1 MNEES
6 KPEYTDH
13 PDFNEWLNTDSEN
26 NIVTIAG
33 YSFLPSETLYKMNGD
48 QYAEAYQEYLK
59 DDTILLNDVY
69 ANFPT
74 PIAFYLYQ
82 AEENFDNAHH
92 RLDLLKSAWE
102 ALVYFLYGIVVSEAR
117 HRQVPLQNR
126 GIDLKDYYSYR
137 LASRLGIIENIL
149 DFCEKNHFY
158 LSCAGL
164 ISVDAISK
172 LRLLNQKRNEFE
184 HSFAATTDQQTN
196 LYRELFP
203 EILSALKLLR
213 NLGKIDIFRFHSI
226 EDGGPLL
233 PRCNGFRGSS
243 LDGRKRFIR
252 LSEEDYRTVLPYFNA
267 QSIFAQIQDGGLF
280 CVSPFI
286 HFKKDPQD
294 AYPRLIVYKKKEPD
308 GRYKYGIIGQAGSI
322 QIEKALFKERDEELR
337 QLVMGVSA

>member
-1 MNEES
+1 MSEENRI
-6 KPEYTDH
+6 EYSDH
-13 PDFNEWLNTDSEN
+13 PEFNEWLNNDSEN

-33 YSFLPSETLYKMNGD
+33 YTFLPSEALYKMNYG
-48 QYAEAYQEYLK
+48 QYVEAYQEYLK
-59 DDTILLNDVY
+59 DDTVLLNDIY

-117 HRQVPLQNR
+117 HRQVPLQNT
-126 GIDLKDYYSYR
+126 GVDLKDYYSDR

-149 DFCEKNHFY
+149 DFCEKNRLD
-158 LSCAGL
+158 LSSAKL
-164 ISVDAISK
+164 ISVDATSK

-184 HSFAATTDQQTN
+184 HSFAATTEQQTN
-196 LYRELFP
+196 LYHELFP

-213 NLGKIDIFRFHSI
+213 NLGDVNVFRFHSI

-233 PRCNGFRGSS
+233 PRCDAFRGYS

-252 LSEEDYRTVLPYFNA
+252 LSEEDYHIVLPYFNA
-267 QSIFAQIQDGGLF
+267 QSVFAQIEDGGLF
-280 CVSPFI
+280 CLSPFI

-294 AYPRLIVYKKKEPD
+294 GHPRLIVYKKKAPES
-308 GRYKYGIIGQAGSI
+308 RYKFGIIGQAGSI
-322 QIEKALFKERDEELR
+322 ELDKVGFKDRDEELR
-337 QLVMGVSA
+337 KLVMGVAI